1 MTKRSSMLASIGS
14 ELAAPDEHAAQERAT
29 TGLADGE
36 QQQERSQTPG
46 TARPPQPER
55 PSEAG
60 ETWSR
65 LTAAASDPDR
75 YLIDQYGIR
84 NRYQGRPLSLRLP
97 HDVDQ
102 ALDRYVAADRTR
114 TRTALVTALLH
125 AYLTSTG
132 FLARPPV
139 QQDG

>member
-14 ELAAPDEHAAQERAT
+14 ELAEPDEHDAPERTT
-29 TGLADGE
+29 TGLPDGE
-36 QQQERSQTPG
+36 QHQKRSHTPD
-46 TARPPQPER
+46 TPQPSQPEK
-55 PSEAG
+55 PSEPG
-60 ETWSR
+60 DVLIR

-75 YLIDQYGIR
+75 YLIDHYGIR

-132 FLARPPV
+132 FLTRPPA
-139 QQDG
+139 

>member
-14 ELAAPDEHAAQERAT
+14 ELGQPDEHDAQERT
-29 TGLADGE
+29 STVLPDGE
-36 QQQERSQTPG
+36 PHQNRSH
-46 TARPPQPER
+46 TADAIRPAQPEEA
-55 PSEAG
+55 SEAG
-60 ETWSR
+60 EVMIR

-75 YLIDQYGIR
+75 YLVDHYGIR

-132 FLARPPV
+132 FLTRPPV
-139 QQDG
+139 

>member
-14 ELAAPDEHAAQERAT
+14 ELAEPGEPDEPDEQERTT
-29 TGLADGE
+29 TGLPDGE
-36 QQQERSQTPG
+36 QHQERSHTPDA
-46 TARPPQPER
+46 ARPSQPER
-55 PSEAG
+55 RSEAG
-60 ETWSR
+60 DVLIR
-65 LTAAASDPDR
+65 LATAASDPDR
-75 YLIDQYGIR
+75 YLIDHYGIR

-102 ALDRYVAADRTR
+102 ALDGYVAADRTR

-132 FLARPPV
+132 FLTRPPV
-139 QQDG
+139 

>member
-14 ELAAPDEHAAQERAT
+14 ELAEPEPDEHDAQELTT
-29 TGLADGE
+29 TGLPDGE
-36 QQQERSQTPG
+36 QHQKRSHTPDA
-46 TARPPQPER
+46 ARPSPPEK

-60 ETWSR
+60 EVLIR

-75 YLIDQYGIR
+75 YLIDHYGIR

-132 FLARPPV
+132 FLTRPPV
-139 QQDG
+139 

>member
-14 ELAAPDEHAAQERAT
+14 ELAGPDDTQERTT
-29 TGLADGE
+29 TGLADST
-36 QQQERSQTPG
+36 QHQERSQAPDA
-46 TARPPQPER
+46 ARSPQPES
-55 PSEAG
+55 PSQAG
-60 ETWSR
+60 ETWRR

-75 YLIDQYGIR
+75 YLIDHYGIR